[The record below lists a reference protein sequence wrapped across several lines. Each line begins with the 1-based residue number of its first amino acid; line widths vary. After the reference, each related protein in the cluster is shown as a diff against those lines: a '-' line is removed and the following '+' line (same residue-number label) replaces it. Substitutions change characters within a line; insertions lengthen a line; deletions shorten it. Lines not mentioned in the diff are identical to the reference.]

1 MKKLLLILCRE
12 YRMRLR
18 RPSFWVLTL
27 LVPVVLAVLY
37 ALPVLAA
44 QKSARQATVLV
55 VDQTGLFEG
64 ALVSNDEVHFHAI
77 PSLEY
82 ARREAGKNDLILFIP
97 MRETTIPRDAF
108 LYYRG
113 GSPSVALQSTVD
125 GQLQT
130 LLRNAILEDVYQVEP
145 SVYHSVESTNIKLH
159 TQDAG
164 SGKESFARVKTVVA
178 VVLALLM
185 VLALVLFGVQVMRSV
200 QEEKQ
205 NRVAEVLAS
214 SVRPLQLLVGKV
226 AGVALVAVTQL
237 VLWIALT
244 ALAVSGVQAS
254 APDLFEQARLQ
265 QQQHSLATKG
275 VEATVQYDT
284 PVQLVDETVRGLTAI
299 QVPLVAA
306 MFLLFFLLGYLLYG
320 SLLAA
325 LAARLDSDADAL
337 QWVLL
342 MALPLFAVLRLTP
355 LLLRNPAGAL
365 GTWLSLVPFTAPAAV
380 MLRLPFGLP
389 TWQVLVS
396 VLMLLVIFTAAALL
410 AARTYRR
417 HLVR

>member
-27 LVPVVLAVLY
+27 LVPVVLTVLY

-44 QKSARQATVLV
+44 QKGVRQAKVLV

-64 ALVSNDEVHFHAI
+64 ALVSSDEVHFHSM

-97 MRETTIPRDAF
+97 LRETTIPRDAF

-164 SGKESFARVKTVVA
+164 SGKESFAGVKTVVA
-178 VVLALLM
+178 VVLAVLM

-214 SVRPLQLLVGKV
+214 SVKPLQLLVGKV

-244 ALAVSGVQAS
+244 ALAISGVQAS
-254 APDLFEQARLQ
+254 APDLFAQAREQ
-265 QQQHSLATKG
+265 QEHRALATKG
-275 VEATVQYDT
+275 VEATAQYDT

-320 SLLAA
+320 ALLAA

-342 MALPLFAVLRLTP
+342 LVLPLIAVLILTP
-355 LLLRNPAGAL
+355 LLLRNPSGAL
-365 GTWLSLVPFTAPAAV
+365 GVGFTLVPFTAPAAV

-389 TWQVLVS
+389 AWQVGLS
-396 VLMLLVIFTAAALL
+396 VLLTLLLFAAAALL
-410 AARTYRR
+410 AARIYRR

>member
-64 ALVSNDEVHFHAI
+64 ALVSNDEVHFHAM

-254 APDLFEQARLQ
+254 APDLFSQAREQ
-265 QQQHSLATKG
+265 QEHRALATKG
-275 VEATVQYDT
+275 AEATVQYET
-284 PVQLVDETVRGLTAI
+284 AVQLVDETVRGLTAI
-299 QVPLVAA
+299 QLPMVAA
-306 MFLLFFLLGYLLYG
+306 IFLLFFLLGYLLYG
-320 SLLAA
+320 SVLAA

-342 MALPLFAVLRLTP
+342 MALPLFAVLILMP

-365 GTWLSLVPFTAPAAV
+365 GTWFTLVPFTAPAAV

>member
-27 LVPVVLAVLY
+27 LVPVVLAFLY

-64 ALVSNDEVHFHAI
+64 ALVSNDEVHFHAM

-82 ARREAGKNDLILFIP
+82 ARREAGKDDLILFIP
-97 MRETTIPRDAF
+97 LRETTIPRDAF

-214 SVRPLQLLVGKV
+214 SVKPLQLLVGKV
-226 AGVALVAVTQL
+226 SGVALVAVTQL

-342 MALPLFAVLRLTP
+342 MALPLFAVLILTP
-355 LLLRNPAGAL
+355 LLLQNPAGAL
-365 GTWLSLVPFTAPAAV
+365 GVGFTLVPFTAPAAV

-396 VLMLLVIFTAAALL
+396 VLMLLVLFATAALL

>member
-342 MALPLFAVLRLTP
+342 MALPLFAVLILTP

>member
-1 MKKLLLILCRE
+1 MKKLLLILGRE

-27 LVPVVLAVLY
+27 LVPVVLAILY

-44 QKSARQATVLV
+44 QKGAKQATVLV

-64 ALVSNDEVHFHAI
+64 SLVSSDEVHFHTM

-82 ARREAGKNDLILFIP
+82 ARREAAKDDLILFIP
-97 MRETTIPRDAF
+97 MRETTIPHDAF
-108 LYYRG
+108 LYYSG
-113 GSPSVALQSTVD
+113 GLPSPALQNQVD
-125 GQLQT
+125 NQLQV
-130 LLRNAILEDVYQVEP
+130 LLRNAILEDVYQLEP
-145 SVYHSVESTNIKLH
+145 SVYHSVESTRIKLH
-159 TQDAG
+159 TQDAA
-164 SGKESFARVKTVVA
+164 SGKESFSGVKTVVA
-178 VVLALLM
+178 IVLAVLM

-214 SVRPLQLLVGKV
+214 SLRPLQLLVGKV
-226 AGVALVAVTQL
+226 TGVALVAVTQL

-244 ALAVSGVQAS
+244 ALAISGVQAS
-254 APDLFEQARLQ
+254 APDLFNQAREQ
-265 QQQHSLATKG
+265 QEHRALATKG

-284 PVQLVDETVRGLTAI
+284 TVQLVDETVRGLTAI
-299 QVPLVAA
+299 QLPLVAA

-342 MALPLFAVLRLTP
+342 LVLPLFAVLILTP
-355 LLLRNPAGAL
+355 LLLNNPSGAL
-365 GTWLSLVPFTAPAAV
+365 GVAFTLVPFTAPAAV

-389 TWQVLVS
+389 AWQAGLS
-396 VLMLLVIFTAAALL
+396 VLLLLLLFAAAALL